1 MDLELNDIQQEL
13 KSTVGRLLK
22 DKYSAEAREE
32 ILRSEA
38 GWSQQ
43 MWDQFAQL
51 GLMSLPIEEEY
62 GGAGMGFGEVAVVME
77 AFGRA
82 LVLEPYLPTV
92 VLGAGLIQAAGSA
105 DQKAELLPAVAAGE
119 LKLAFAAQEPAG
131 RYDFLN
137 PTTTAQ
143 VSGDGYTVS
152 GEKAQ
157 VIGGDAADTFV
168 VTAKVDGR
176 LGLFLVKADADG
188 VTVDPRTQADGL
200 RSASVLFDGAAAQR
214 LEAGDAAAAIERVL
228 DTAQAALAAEAVG
241 AMEAAL
247 FMTADYLKTREQ
259 FGVPIGV
266 FQALQHRAADAYAKL
281 EEAKS
286 MALYSKLAIEADTDG
301 TSKTRHA
308 DVLAAK
314 VIIDQSAKHIFTES
328 IQMHGGIGMTMEYP
342 IGHYAKRLTVIP
354 RTFAAPDQALA
365 ELGEVGGL
373 LEPYAADL

>member
-32 ILRSEA
+32 ILRSET

-62 GGAGMGFGEVAVVME
+62 GGAGMGFAEVAVVME

-143 VSGDGYTVS
+143 ASGDGYTVS

-168 VTAKVDGR
+168 VTAKVDGE

-214 LEAGDAAAAIERVL
+214 LEAGDAEAAIERVL

-266 FQALQHRAADAYAKL
+266 FQTLQHRAADAYAKL

-314 VIIDQSAKHIFTES
+314 VIIDQSAKHIFSES

>member
-92 VLGAGLIQAAGSA
+92 ILGAGLIQAAGSE

-143 VSGDGYTVS
+143 ASGDGYTVS

-168 VTAKVDGR
+168 VTAKVDGE

-314 VIIDQSAKHIFTES
+314 VIIDQSARHIFSES

-354 RTFAAPDQALA
+354 RTFAAPDQALV

>member
-62 GGAGMGFGEVAVVME
+62 GGAGMGFAEVAVVME

-92 VLGAGLIQAAGSA
+92 ILGAGLIQAAGSE

-143 VSGDGYTVS
+143 ASGDGYTVS

-168 VTAKVDGR
+168 VTAKVDGE

-214 LEAGDAAAAIERVL
+214 LEAGDPAAAIERVL

-314 VIIDQSAKHIFTES
+314 VIIDQSARHIFSES

-354 RTFAAPDQALA
+354 RTFAAPDQALV